1 MKHLKKIFSVF
12 LVLLVI
18 ITVGC
23 KKSEFKN
30 TNPNDVTASTIDYK
44 TVLPSSLNR
53 QVGTI
58 ASDYRF
64 LQFWMG
70 FWARSGSF
78 QQVKE
83 EETYDFTNAFNAQI
97 WNNNYGIATNFDF
110 VINKAK
116 ENGAAKYE
124 GIARIMKAQNIQTL
138 VDVYGDIPYFQAFK
152 GNDNRTPKYDK
163 GKDIYVDLFRQ
174 LDTAIALM
182 KSSAASNLV
191 ANLDIAANDLAFKGN
206 SASWIKYANTLKLRM
221 LIHVFQVPGFDISGE
236 MAKINAE
243 GSGYID
249 AGTEAAVNPG
259 YTASKPNPY
268 YRSSVRTEAGVLAGN
283 YNFAKAN
290 KYAVGTNNDGYY
302 QLRNDTRVD
311 RFYVKPLN
319 GVIPATSH
327 RGIAFG
333 DLTSNPA
340 NNGDKLST
348 IDGPGLVPDGPASRA
363 WLITA
368 SESYFLQAEARQR
381 NIITSGSSPDQLLTL
396 GIQQSF
402 RFLGLT
408 IADANFY
415 IARNSFRTGIP
426 ANPPTPATP
435 DTLANPDVVITAGF
449 DPLFTI
455 LSQKWFALN
464 SIAVLEVWTD
474 YRRTDII
481 YGKGIP
487 PTTNLN
493 LYLPGPPISIN
504 PANISTKIPV
514 RLFYPQSEF
523 SYNAANVA
531 AQGNIDRYTSRVFW
545 DIN

>member
-1 MKHLKKIFSVF
+1 MKHLKKIFSIF
-12 LVLLVI
+12 LILLVI

-44 TVLPSSLNR
+44 TVLPATINR
-53 QVGTI
+53 QVGSI

-78 QQVKE
+78 QQVKD
-83 EETYDFTNAFNAQI
+83 EETYGFTNGFNNQI
-97 WNNNYGIATNFDF
+97 WNNNYSIATNFDF

-116 ENGAAKYE
+116 ADGAAKYE
-124 GIARIMKAQNIQTL
+124 GIARIMKAQNVQTL
-138 VDVYGDIPYFQAFK
+138 VDVYGDIPYFQAFQ

-174 LDTAIALM
+174 LDTAITLM
-182 KSSAASNLV
+182 KSAAASNLV
-191 ANLDIAANDLAFKGN
+191 ANSDIAANDLAYKGN
-206 SASWIKYANTLKLRM
+206 SLSWIKYANTLKLR
-221 LIHVFQVPGFDISGE
+221 LIIHVALVPGFDITGE

-249 AGTEAAVNPG
+249 ASTEAAVNPG

-268 YRSSVRTEAGVLAGN
+268 YRSFVKTESGVLAGN
-283 YNFAKAN
+283 FNFAKAN
-290 KYAVGTNNDGYY
+290 VYAVGTSNNGYY
-302 QLRNDTRVD
+302 QLRSDPRVD
-311 RFYVKPLN
+311 RFYVKPIISTN
-319 GVIPATSH
+319 PTVYAANH

-368 SESYFLQAEARQR
+368 AESYFLQAEARQR
-381 NIITSGSSPDQLLTL
+381 NIITGPSTAAALLTL

-408 IADANFY
+408 TADANAY
-415 IARNSFRTGIP
+415 IA
-426 ANPPTPATP
+426 ANAGK
-435 DTLANPDVVITAGF
+435 ADVDILTVAPSA
-449 DPLFTI
+449 DPIFTI

-474 YRRTDII
+474 YRRTDIV
-481 YGKGIP
+481 YGRGIP
-487 PTTNLN
+487 PNTNLN

-504 PANISTKIPV
+504 PANTSTKIPV
-514 RLFYPQSEF
+514 RLLYPQSEF

-531 AQGNIDRYTSRVFW
+531 AQGDINYFTNRIFW

>member
-1 MKHLKKIFSVF
+1 MKHLKNIFSIF
-12 LVLLVI
+12 LILLVI

-44 TVLPSSLNR
+44 TVLPATINR
-53 QVGTI
+53 QVGSI

-83 EETYDFTNAFNAQI
+83 EETYDFNNAFNAQI
-97 WNNNYGIATNFDF
+97 WNNNYSIATNFDF

-124 GIARIMKAQNIQTL
+124 GIGRIMRAQNVQTL

-174 LDTAIALM
+174 LDTAISLM
-182 KSSAASNLV
+182 KSPAASNLV
-191 ANLDIAANDLAFKGN
+191 ANADIAANDLAYKGN
-206 SASWIKYANTLKLRM
+206 SLSWIKYANTLKLRL
-221 LIHVFQVPGFDISGE
+221 LIHVALVPGFDISGE

-249 AGTEAAVNPG
+249 ASTEAAVNPG

-268 YRSSVRTEAGVLAGN
+268 YRSYVKTEQGVLAGN

-302 QLRNDTRVD
+302 QTRVDPRVD

-319 GVIPATSH
+319 GTVPATNH

-368 SESYFLQAEARQR
+368 AESYFLQAEARQR
-381 NIITSGSSPDQLLTL
+381 NIIISGSTAVQLLNL

-408 IADANFY
+408 TADANAY
-415 IARNSFRTGIP
+415 IA
-426 ANPPTPATP
+426 ANAGKADVDLVTST
-435 DTLANPDVVITAGF
+435 NPIV
-449 DPLFTI
+449 TI
-455 LSQKWFALN
+455 ISQKWFALN
-464 SIAVLEVWTD
+464 AIATLEVWTD
-474 YRRTDII
+474 YRRTDIV
-481 YGKGIP
+481 YGALAGY
-487 PTTNLN
+487 T
-493 LYLPGPPISIN
+493 PGPPISIN
-504 PANISTKIPV
+504 PANTSTKIPV

-531 AQGNIDRYTSRVFW
+531 SQGNIDRFTSRIFW